1 MFVSKLNTKYT
12 HNERVKCGLHYE
24 INISISADTVTKFLI
39 SIMFPSLPVTY
50 SRKLS
55 PSNNLILDFSA
66 KTSFNDA
73 DCGMNWRVIF
83 S

>member
-12 HNERVKCGLHYE
+12 DNERVKCALYNE

-39 SIMFPSLPVTY
+39 SIMFFVITSHVLE
-50 SRKLS
+50 KLS
-55 PSNNLILDFSA
+55 PSTNLILDFSA

-73 DCGMNWRVIF
+73 DCGMNWRATF